1 MAYTFNPQKTTK
13 PASVIEEL
21 NPSSSP
27 LPNFDPSQQ
36 HSMQENAK
44 KKTLRTLNAIKI
56 VSPILEAIMINPGA
70 DSDAEKQ
77 TKTFKELVNT
87 TSSLS
92 SKTCLML
99 GLDPEEDNN
108 RWIRNVFERLFAQLI
123 KSQWVE
129 NNKINV
135 SNIENLIQTI
145 LDHET
150 VVLSEYKAMNL
161 DMDSDVRIHLIKS
174 MLPVL
179 TQPAFKLN
187 RDIEQDIEHIMT
199 LILQTARENMSQI
212 IDQNADPKQ
221 KADILKLLIVEGGQL
236 YAAAWKNYSIYAEN
250 VMKKMSPEEKE
261 KLNKKYPNGFPI
273 SSVDEEFKTYFNKLL
288 LVTQKL
294 IPSKSGNIENRMK
307 Q

>member
-1 MAYTFNPQKTTK
+1 MAYTFTTPKKTT
-13 PASVIEEL
+13 PPSAIEEL
-21 NPSSSP
+21 NAPSTQA
-27 LPNFDPSQQ
+27 PNFDPSQQ

-70 DSDAEKQ
+70 DSDASSQ

-187 RDIEQDIEHIMT
+187 RNIEEDIEHIMT
-199 LILQTARENMSQI
+199 LILQTARENLSQI
-212 IDQNADPKQ
+212 IDPNADAKQ

-236 YAAAWKNYSIYAEN
+236 YAAAWRTYSVFAEN
-250 VMKKMSPEEKE
+250 AVKKMTPEEKE
-261 KLNKKYPNGFPI
+261 KLNKKYPKGFPI
-273 SSVDEEFKTYFNKLL
+273 TSVDEEFKTYFNKLL